1 VNGAVRLGLIGFGR
15 HLRRYLLPNVIAEP
29 RLLLRAVAEP
39 EPELRQEAAARLPGL
54 AVYDDG
60 EALMA
65 SGGVDAVLIS
75 TGPESHAPL
84 TAQAFAHGL
93 HVFVEKPLGTSA
105 QAVRELAG
113 TAAAKNLAGMNG
125 TMWRWAPVTT
135 VLRDW
140 LADRPPTAMM
150 AVTVTLP
157 RIDLRPAWR
166 DDWRLGLLE
175 TAFFD
180 AFIHPVDWVT
190 LFLDEVTEVR
200 TTVVE
205 ADHDRGRVLAT
216 VALRD
221 RRSALATLS
230 MVTGSDAYQVGAW
243 TQLADG
249 CLWEM
254 DGLRR
259 VTVTGQPTWTGTP
272 GGMRDRATLHWESG
286 QLYRGWGRQGYAEQF
301 AAFTDAILAGQP
313 QRVTNL
319 GAVAHTFDVLDAGL
333 ESARTGRPVTVCG
346 AAG

>member
-1 VNGAVRLGLIGFGR
+1 MTSALRLGLVGFGR

-39 EPELRQEAAARLPGL
+39 DPQLRQEATARLPGL

-65 SGGVDAVLIS
+65 SGAVDAVLIS
-75 TGPESHAPL
+75 TGPDSHARL
-84 TAQAFAHGL
+84 SAQAFAHGL

-105 QAVRELAG
+105 QAVRELAA
-113 TAAAKNLAGMNG
+113 TAAAKGLAGMNG

-140 LADRPPTAMM
+140 LAGRAATAMM
-150 AVTVTLP
+150 TVTVTLP
-157 RIDLRPAWR
+157 RIDLRPTWR
-166 DDWRLGLLE
+166 DDWQLGLLE

-180 AFIHPVDWVT
+180 AFIHPVDWAT
-190 LFLDEVTEVR
+190 LFLDDVADVQ

-205 ADHDRGRVLAT
+205 ADPERGRVLAT
-216 VALRD
+216 VAMRD

-243 TQLADG
+243 AHLTDG

-254 DGLRR
+254 DGMRR

-272 GGMRDRATLHWESG
+272 GGMRDRATLHWEPG

-301 AAFTDAILAGQP
+301 AAFTDAILAGEP

-319 GAVAHTFDVLDAGL
+319 DAMAHTFDLLDAGL
-333 ESARTGRPVTVCG
+333 QSAHTGGPVTVRK
-346 AAG
+346 AGG